1 LPHGSRRATGGFA
14 IHGRASI
21 GRRLRDARILRL
33 RDVEIPLF
41 PLHTVLCPGIALPLH
56 IFEPRYRLMVE
67 RCVESSVPF
76 GIVLIREGREVG
88 TGNVAIAGVG
98 TFAEI
103 REATRLPD
111 GRYDL
116 LVVGS
121 GRFTVEDVEL
131 GKEPYLV
138 GEVTALEDEVGD
150 LAAATALAA
159 RAMRRF
165 VAYLQL
171 LQPMEGETAEEIDVR
186 VEVETEVEEEPQ
198 DVPDLEISPEAI
210 EIDLAAIEPAFR
222 GVDDPT
228 AAPEAADDDLDRE
241 AQLEAAAKRLVIPD
255 DPTTLSYLLSGI
267 IQVDSVRRQRLLEA
281 ETALQRLEALDQL
294 IDRELWMLR
303 RRLRF
308 FTPDQRYDAVR
319 RN

>member
-1 LPHGSRRATGGFA
+1 MQ
-14 IHGRASI
+14 
-21 GRRLRDARILRL
+21 
-33 RDVEIPLF
+33 IPLF

-56 IFEPRYRLMVE
+56 IFEPRYRLMIE
-67 RCVESSVPF
+67 RCIEHAAPF
-76 GIVLIREGREVG
+76 GIVVIRAGQEVG
-88 TGNVAIAGVG
+88 ATEVAIAGVG

-111 GRYDL
+111 GRYDI

-121 GRFTVEDVEL
+121 GRFAVDSVDPE
-131 GKEPYLV
+131 KEPYLV
-138 GEVTALEDEVGD
+138 AEVTGIEDEVGD
-150 LAAATALAA
+150 LATATSLAA

-186 VEVETEVEEEPQ
+186 VEIETEEP
-198 DVPDLEISPEAI
+198 PET
-210 EIDLAAIEPAFR
+210 EAAGPTEPA
-222 GVDDPT
+222 GSAEPTPATAEEVSEIPGAAGEEDPER
-228 AAPEAADDDLDRE
+228 AARLEEAAR
-241 AQLEAAAKRLVIPD
+241 RLVIPD
-255 DPTTLSYLLSGI
+255 DPTVLSYLLSGI
-267 IQVDSVRRQRLLEA
+267 IQVDTTRRQQLLEA
-281 ETALQRLEALDQL
+281 ETTEERLLVLDQL

-308 FTPDQRYDAVR
+308 FSPEPRVEPVR

>member
-1 LPHGSRRATGGFA
+1 M
-14 IHGRASI
+14 I
-21 GRRLRDARILRL
+21 
-33 RDVEIPLF
+33 
-41 PLHTVLCPGIALPLH
+41 
-56 IFEPRYRLMVE
+56 E
-67 RCVESSVPF
+67 RCVERSAPF

-88 TGNVAIAGVG
+88 SGNVAIAGVG

-138 GEVTALEDEVGD
+138 GQVTALEDEVGD
-150 LAAATALAA
+150 LTEATALAA

-186 VEVETEVEEEPQ
+186 VEVETEVEEEPE
-198 DVPDLEISPEAI
+198 DAPDI
-210 EIDLAAIEPAFR
+210 EIAPETIELELSAVKPLP

-228 AAPEAADDDLDRE
+228 EDAIDDEDPERE
-241 AQLEAAAKRLVIPD
+241 ARLEEAAKRLVIPD

-267 IQVDSVRRQRLLEA
+267 IQVDSVRRQKLLEA
-281 ETALQRLEALDQL
+281 DSALERLQALDHL

-308 FTPDQRYDAVR
+308 FSPDQRYDTVR

>member
-1 LPHGSRRATGGFA
+1 M
-14 IHGRASI
+14 
-21 GRRLRDARILRL
+21 
-33 RDVEIPLF
+33 EIPLF

-150 LAAATALAA
+150 LTAATALAA